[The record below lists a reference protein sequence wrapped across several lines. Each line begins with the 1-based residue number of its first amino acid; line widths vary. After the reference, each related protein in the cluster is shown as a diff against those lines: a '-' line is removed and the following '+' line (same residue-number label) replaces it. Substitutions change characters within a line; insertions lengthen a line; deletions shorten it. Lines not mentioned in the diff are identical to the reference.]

1 MATCLWFQF
10 SDGHFSRLKVA
21 DSREGMFS
29 HDDTIVTDSIFVA
42 ESKNFCSFD
51 LCKNRRGRIN
61 KVGRFGFRNYLNP
74 ALLSGVTFK
83 GFTGKYPEGGSLYA
97 LVSWNYQNLQKG
109 PNLLIKIFEGI
120 EARW

>member
-29 HDDTIVTDSIFVA
+29 HDDTVVTDSIFVA
-42 ESKNFCSFD
+42 ESKNFVVD
-51 LCKNRRGRIN
+51 LNRRGRIN

-83 GFTGKYPEGGSLYA
+83 GFAGEYPEGGSLYA
-97 LVSWNYQNLQKG
+97 LVSWNYQKKKRCYYFH
-109 PNLLIKIFEGI
+109 P
-120 EARW
+120 

>member
-1 MATCLWFQF
+1 MATCLWFRF
-10 SDGHFSRLKVA
+10 SDGNFSRLKVA

-29 HDDTIVTDSIFVA
+29 HDDTVVSDSIFVA
-42 ESKNFCSFD
+42 ESKNFAD
-51 LCKNRRGRIN
+51 IQRILWRRIK

-74 ALLSGVTFK
+74 TLLSGVTFE

-109 PNLLIKIFEGI
+109 PNFLIKIFEGI
-120 EARW
+120 EESW